1 MVNILNGIVRIMS
14 GRQIGTG
21 FVVSNNG
28 LIVTCA
34 HVLGKIM
41 PETAQVVFQVTGEQR
56 EAKVIAGGWR
66 AATAEDVAFLQ
77 VSGTLPE
84 GVEPLTL
91 SSSKGT
97 DGHTI
102 RTFGYPDAGEVEGVR
117 GAGKSLGLGGKTK
130 AGYPL
135 LQLQSSEITEGFS
148 GAPVW
153 DEPRRRVIGM
163 VVIAAEADD
172 IGKLVETAFATP
184 TETLLAIFP
193 ELQASEICPYRNLEA
208 FTEAD
213 APFFFGRQSI
223 IDELVYSLQNERRF
237 LAVFGPSGSGKSS
250 LVQAGLIP
258 RLRAGDVPGSNHWTI
273 VVTRPSDTSF
283 ESLLSGL
290 DNTLEPTAIV
300 LDQFEEVFGSL
311 PEEIRTRVIA
321 QITKLLEWAP
331 HITLIVVMR
340 NDFYPRFV
348 QQETLAQWLGRNVV
362 NVPLLMRRDDLV
374 SIVSDPAMT
383 VGLQF
388 EEGLIE
394 TIVDDALN
402 TTFKEKKDVGS
413 STVLPLLEFAL
424 TQLWENRRDG
434 RLTREDY
441 KSIGGVTG
449 GLAQWANQAFYRFEE
464 KQRPLVRSLFTALVH
479 LGDKEQHIPDS
490 RRRRELSS
498 LLHREAERAEVSQV
512 VQQLVAARLL
522 VEGEK
527 ETIEIIH
534 DALLWEW
541 GRLKQWIEE
550 DRNFLTWHQ
559 ELEGRAR
566 AWIETDRENP
576 AGRDP
581 YKLFGGPDLTRAIE
595 QLEKR
600 SADLSQSERDFIQA
614 GIEWQKKEELTRKRY
629 RRRPI
634 LVGLT
639 VLVLASIVTT
649 PLVYFLLQPQ
659 PQKLPYTYRGHTDE
673 VGSVAWSPD
682 GKHLASAGLDKTV
695 QVWDAITG
703 VTLVTYSGHTD
714 AVNSVA
720 WSPDGKWLASAGNDR
735 TVQVWDASTG
745 RTRFA
750 HASHAAVIWSV
761 AWSPD
766 GKRLASAGNDGKIQI
781 WDTGIGKVLSTFS
794 DQDPSNIESVAWSPD
809 GKRLAAA
816 RTKGYVQVWDTS
828 TGSVIYTS
836 PQYIAAVYNVAWSP
850 DGKHLATAV
859 GDGTVWV
866 WDIGTKS
873 QPFKYNG
880 HTKAVYSVA
889 WSPDGKRLASASGD
903 RTVQIWTEGVE
914 STLFAYTGHAA
925 AVYSVAWSPDGSRLA
940 SAGLDK
946 TVQEWTISAKSA
958 LIYHNHIGAVESVA
972 WSPDGKKIASAGIDG
987 KLQVWD
993 ASTGK
998 SFFTSQY
1005 PGAEILSVAWSPDGK
1020 RVASA
1025 SYDGTVQVWDI
1036 SAGKITR
1043 IYGKS
1048 HTLPI
1053 WSVAWSPDGKRLV
1066 VAGYDGLVK
1075 VWNASTGGSVI
1086 LIYHEHTSAV
1096 DSVAWSP
1103 DGERIASADWN
1114 GKVRVWDASTGKT
1127 LFTYTGHTAEVYS
1140 VAWSPDGKRLASAS
1154 NDGTVQVWNAD
1165 NGKILLPYPYQA
1177 HTALTSVA
1185 WSPDGKR
1192 LASASSDGRVL
1203 VQDAN
1208 TKQILFLYKGHA
1220 DLVKSVAWSPDGK
1233 RIASASYDGTVQV
1246 WQPE

>member
-1 MVNILNGIVRIMS
+1 MANILNGIVRIMS
-14 GRQIGTG
+14 GSRIGTG

-34 HVLGKIM
+34 HVLGKAM
-41 PETAQVVFQVTGEQR
+41 PETAQVVFQATGEQR
-56 EAKVIAGGWR
+56 EAKVIAEGWR
-66 AATAEDVAFLQ
+66 AATEEDVAFLQ
-77 VSGTLPE
+77 VTGTLPE
-84 GVEPLTL
+84 GVESLPL

-102 RTFGYPDAGEVEGVR
+102 RTFGYPDVGEVEGVR

-135 LQLQSSEITEGFS
+135 LQLQSSEITAGFS

-193 ELQASEICPYRNLEA
+193 ELHASEICPYRNLEA

-213 APFFFGRQSI
+213 ASFFFGRQSI

-258 RLRAGDVPGSNHWTI
+258 RLKAGDVPGSNHWTI
-273 VVTRPSDTSF
+273 VVIRPTDASF

-290 DNTLEPTAIV
+290 DNTLEPTAVV
-300 LDQFEEVFGSL
+300 LDQFEEVFVSL

-348 QQETLAQWLGRNVV
+348 QQETLAQWLGRSVV
-362 NVPLLMRRDDLV
+362 NVPLLIRRDDLV
-374 SIVSDPAMT
+374 SIVRDPAVA

-394 TIVDDALN
+394 TIVDDALD

-424 TQLWENRRDG
+424 TQLWENRREG

-464 KQRPLVRSLFTALVH
+464 KQRSLVRSLFTALVH

-498 LLHREAERAEVSQV
+498 LVHTEAERAEVPQV

-527 ETIEIIH
+527 GTIEIIH

-559 ELEGRAR
+559 ELERR
-566 AWIETDRENP
+566 TQAWIETDRENP

-581 YKLFGGPDLTRAIE
+581 YRLFGGSDLTRAIE

-600 SADLSQSERDFIQA
+600 SSDLTQSERDFIRA
-614 GIEWQKKEELTRKRY
+614 GLEWQKQEELTRKRFK
-629 RRRPI
+629 RRPI
-634 LVGLT
+634 LVGLI
-639 VLVLASIVTT
+639 VLALTIMVIT
-649 PLVYFLLQPQ
+649 PVVYFLLQPQ
-659 PQKLPYTYRGHTDE
+659 PQKLPYIYRGHTDE
-673 VGSVAWSPD
+673 VWSVAWSPD
-682 GKHLASAGLDKTV
+682 GKRIASAGTDKTV
-695 QVWDAITG
+695 QVWDASSG
-703 VTLVTYSGHTD
+703 QTLLTYRGHTKF
-714 AVNSVA
+714 VTSVA
-720 WSPDGKWLASAGNDR
+720 WSPDGKRIASADWAGKVR
-735 TVQVWDASTG
+735 VWDTSTG
-745 RTRFA
+745 KTLFTYA
-750 HASHAAVIWSV
+750 GHTAEVYCV

-766 GKRLASAGNDGKIQI
+766 GKRLASVGND
-781 WDTGIGKVLSTFS
+781 S
-794 DQDPSNIESVAWSPD
+794 
-809 GKRLAAA
+809 
-816 RTKGYVQVWDTS
+816 
-828 TGSVIYTS
+828 
-836 PQYIAAVYNVAWSP
+836 
-850 DGKHLATAV
+850 
-859 GDGTVWV
+859 
-866 WDIGTKS
+866 
-873 QPFKYNG
+873 
-880 HTKAVYSVA
+880 
-889 WSPDGKRLASASGD
+889 
-903 RTVQIWTEGVE
+903 
-914 STLFAYTGHAA
+914 
-925 AVYSVAWSPDGSRLA
+925 
-940 SAGLDK
+940 
-946 TVQEWTISAKSA
+946 
-958 LIYHNHIGAVESVA
+958 
-972 WSPDGKKIASAGIDG
+972 
-987 KLQVWD
+987 
-993 ASTGK
+993 
-998 SFFTSQY
+998 
-1005 PGAEILSVAWSPDGK
+1005 
-1020 RVASA
+1020 
-1025 SYDGTVQVWDI
+1025 
-1036 SAGKITR
+1036 
-1043 IYGKS
+1043 
-1048 HTLPI
+1048 
-1053 WSVAWSPDGKRLV
+1053 
-1066 VAGYDGLVK
+1066 
-1075 VWNASTGGSVI
+1075 
-1086 LIYHEHTSAV
+1086 
-1096 DSVAWSP
+1096 
-1103 DGERIASADWN
+1103 
-1114 GKVRVWDASTGKT
+1114 
-1127 LFTYTGHTAEVYS
+1127 
-1140 VAWSPDGKRLASAS
+1140 
-1154 NDGTVQVWNAD
+1154 TVQVWNAD
-1165 NGKILLPYPYQA
+1165 NGKILFPYPYQA
-1177 HTALTSVA
+1177 HTALVSVA

-1192 LASASSDGRVL
+1192 LALASSDGRVL

-1233 RIASASYDGTVQV
+1233 RIASASNDGTVQI

>member
-1 MVNILNGIVRIMS
+1 MVNILNGIVRILS
-14 GRQIGTG
+14 GSRIGTG

-34 HVLGKIM
+34 HVLGKAM
-41 PETAQVVFQVTGEQR
+41 PETAQVVFQATGEQR
-56 EAKVIAGGWR
+56 EVKVIAEGWR
-66 AATAEDVAFLQ
+66 AATDEDVAFLQ
-77 VSGTLPE
+77 VTGTLPE
-84 GVEPLTL
+84 GVEPLPL

-102 RTFGYPDAGEVEGVR
+102 RTFGYPNVGEVEGVR

-135 LQLQSSEITEGFS
+135 LQLQSSEITAGFS

-172 IGKLVETAFATP
+172 LGKLVETAFATP

-193 ELQASEICPYRNLEA
+193 ELHPSEICPYRNLEA

-213 APFFFGRQSI
+213 ASFFFGRQSI

-273 VVTRPSDTSF
+273 IVTRPTDTSF
-283 ESLLSGL
+283 ESLLNGL
-290 DNTLEPTAIV
+290 DNTLEPTAVV

-311 PEEIRTRVIA
+311 PEEIGTRVIG

-348 QQETLAQWLGRNVV
+348 QQETLAQWLGRSVV
-362 NVPLLMRRDDLV
+362 NVPLLIRRDDLV
-374 SIVSDPAMT
+374 SIVRDPAVA

-394 TIVDDALN
+394 TIVDDALD

-424 TQLWENRRDG
+424 TQLWENRREG

-498 LLHREAERAEVSQV
+498 LVHTEAERAEVSQV

-527 ETIEIIH
+527 GTIEIIH

-559 ELEGRAR
+559 ELERR
-566 AWIETDRENP
+566 TQAWIETDRENP

-581 YKLFGGPDLTRAIE
+581 YRLFGGSDLTRAIE

-600 SADLSQSERDFIQA
+600 SSDLTQSERDFIRA
-614 GIEWQKKEELTRKRY
+614 GLEWQKQEELTRKRFK
-629 RRRPI
+629 RRPI
-634 LVGLT
+634 LVGLI
-639 VLVLASIVTT
+639 VLALTIMVIT
-649 PLVYFLLQPQ
+649 PVVYFLLQPQ
-659 PQKLPYTYRGHTDE
+659 PQKLPYIYRGHTDE
-673 VGSVAWSPD
+673 VWSVAWSPD
-682 GKHLASAGLDKTV
+682 GKRLASAGLDKTV
-695 QVWDAITG
+695 RVWDAITG
-703 VTLVTYSGHTD
+703 VTLFTYHGHID
-714 AVNSVA
+714 AVNNIA

-745 RTRFA
+745 STRFA
-750 HASHAAVIWSV
+750 RASHAAVVWSV

-766 GKRLASAGNDGKIQI
+766 GKYLASAGTDGKIQI
-781 WDTGIGKVLSTFS
+781 WDTGSGKALSTFS

-828 TGSVIYTS
+828 TGKVIHSYTNY
-836 PQYIAAVYNVAWSP
+836 PAAVYNVAWSP
-850 DGKHLATAV
+850 DGKRLATAV

-866 WDIGTKS
+866 WDIGTEH
-873 QPFKYNG
+873 QPFIYNG

-925 AVYSVAWSPDGSRLA
+925 AVYSVAWSPDGIRLA

-946 TVQEWTISAKSA
+946 TVQEWNISAKSA
-958 LIYHNHIGAVESVA
+958 LIYHNHIGAVKSAA
-972 WSPDGKKIASAGIDG
+972 WSPDGKQIASAGIDG
-987 KLQVWD
+987 KVEVWD
-993 ASTGK
+993 ASSGNI
-998 SFFTSQY
+998 FFTSQY
-1005 PGAEILSVAWSPDGK
+1005 PGATLYSVAWSPDGK
-1020 RVASA
+1020 RLAAASG
-1025 SYDGTVQVWDI
+1025 DGTVQVWDI
-1036 SAGKITR
+1036 SARKITR
-1043 IYGKS
+1043 IYGRS
-1048 HTLPI
+1048 HPAAI
-1053 WSVAWSPDGKRLV
+1053 WSVAWSPDGKRIAS
-1066 VAGYDGLVK
+1066 AGTDKTVQ
-1075 VWNASTGGSVI
+1075 VWDASSGQTLLTYRG
-1086 LIYHEHTSAV
+1086 HTKFV
-1096 DSVAWSP
+1096 TSVAWSP
-1103 DGERIASADWN
+1103 DGKRIASADWD
-1114 GKVRVWDASTGKT
+1114 GKVRVWDTGTGMT
-1127 LFTYTGHTAEVYS
+1127 LFTYAGHTAEVYS
-1140 VAWSPDGKRLASAS
+1140 VAWSPDGKRLASVG
-1154 NDGTVQVWNAD
+1154 NDSTVQVWNAD
-1165 NGKILLPYPYQA
+1165 NGKILFPYPYQA
-1177 HTALTSVA
+1177 HTALISVA

-1192 LASASSDGRVL
+1192 LALASSDGRVL

-1233 RIASASYDGTVQV
+1233 RIASASNDGTVQV

>member
-1 MVNILNGIVRIMS
+1 MANILNGIVRIMS
-14 GRQIGTG
+14 GSRIGTG

-34 HVLGKIM
+34 HVLGKAM
-41 PETAQVVFQVTGEQR
+41 PETAQVVFQATGEQR
-56 EAKVIAGGWR
+56 EAKVIAEGWR
-66 AATAEDVAFLQ
+66 AATEEDVAFLQ
-77 VSGTLPE
+77 VTGTLPE
-84 GVEPLTL
+84 GVESLPL

-102 RTFGYPDAGEVEGVR
+102 RTFGYPDVGEVEGVR

-135 LQLQSSEITEGFS
+135 LQLQSSEITAGFS

-193 ELQASEICPYRNLEA
+193 ELHASEICPYRNLEA

-213 APFFFGRQSI
+213 ASFFFGRQSI

-258 RLRAGDVPGSNHWTI
+258 RLKAGDVPGSNHWTI
-273 VVTRPSDTSF
+273 VVIRPTDASF

-290 DNTLEPTAIV
+290 DNTLEPTAVV
-300 LDQFEEVFGSL
+300 LDQFEEVFVSL

-348 QQETLAQWLGRNVV
+348 QQETLAQWLGRSVV
-362 NVPLLMRRDDLV
+362 NVPLLIRRDDLV
-374 SIVSDPAMT
+374 SIVRDPAVA

-394 TIVDDALN
+394 TIVDDALD

-424 TQLWENRRDG
+424 TQLWENRREG

-464 KQRPLVRSLFTALVH
+464 KQRSLVRSLFTALVH

-498 LLHREAERAEVSQV
+498 LVHTEAERAEVPQV

-527 ETIEIIH
+527 GTIEIIH

-559 ELEGRAR
+559 ELERR
-566 AWIETDRENP
+566 TQAWIETDRENP

-581 YKLFGGPDLTRAIE
+581 YRLFGGSDLTRAIE

-600 SADLSQSERDFIQA
+600 SSDLTQSERDFIRA
-614 GIEWQKKEELTRKRY
+614 GLEWQKQEELTRKRFK
-629 RRRPI
+629 RRPI
-634 LVGLT
+634 LVGLI
-639 VLVLASIVTT
+639 VLALTIMVIT
-649 PLVYFLLQPQ
+649 PVVYFLLQPQ
-659 PQKLPYTYRGHTDE
+659 PQKLPYIYRGHTDE
-673 VGSVAWSPD
+673 VWSVAWSPD
-682 GKHLASAGLDKTV
+682 GKRIASAGTDKTV
-695 QVWDAITG
+695 QVWDASSG
-703 VTLVTYSGHTD
+703 QTLLTYRGHTKF
-714 AVNSVA
+714 VTSVA
-720 WSPDGKWLASAGNDR
+720 WSPDGKRIASADWAGKVR
-735 TVQVWDASTG
+735 VWDTSTG
-745 RTRFA
+745 KTLFTYA
-750 HASHAAVIWSV
+750 GHTAEVYCV

-766 GKRLASAGNDGKIQI
+766 GKRLASVGND
-781 WDTGIGKVLSTFS
+781 S
-794 DQDPSNIESVAWSPD
+794 
-809 GKRLAAA
+809 
-816 RTKGYVQVWDTS
+816 
-828 TGSVIYTS
+828 
-836 PQYIAAVYNVAWSP
+836 
-850 DGKHLATAV
+850 
-859 GDGTVWV
+859 
-866 WDIGTKS
+866 
-873 QPFKYNG
+873 
-880 HTKAVYSVA
+880 
-889 WSPDGKRLASASGD
+889 
-903 RTVQIWTEGVE
+903 
-914 STLFAYTGHAA
+914 
-925 AVYSVAWSPDGSRLA
+925 
-940 SAGLDK
+940 
-946 TVQEWTISAKSA
+946 
-958 LIYHNHIGAVESVA
+958 
-972 WSPDGKKIASAGIDG
+972 
-987 KLQVWD
+987 
-993 ASTGK
+993 
-998 SFFTSQY
+998 
-1005 PGAEILSVAWSPDGK
+1005 
-1020 RVASA
+1020 
-1025 SYDGTVQVWDI
+1025 
-1036 SAGKITR
+1036 
-1043 IYGKS
+1043 
-1048 HTLPI
+1048 
-1053 WSVAWSPDGKRLV
+1053 
-1066 VAGYDGLVK
+1066 
-1075 VWNASTGGSVI
+1075 
-1086 LIYHEHTSAV
+1086 
-1096 DSVAWSP
+1096 
-1103 DGERIASADWN
+1103 
-1114 GKVRVWDASTGKT
+1114 
-1127 LFTYTGHTAEVYS
+1127 
-1140 VAWSPDGKRLASAS
+1140 
-1154 NDGTVQVWNAD
+1154 TVQVWNAD
-1165 NGKILLPYPYQA
+1165 NGKILFPYPYQA
-1177 HTALTSVA
+1177 HTALISVA

-1192 LASASSDGRVL
+1192 LALASSDGRVL

-1233 RIASASYDGTVQV
+1233 RIASASNDGTVQI